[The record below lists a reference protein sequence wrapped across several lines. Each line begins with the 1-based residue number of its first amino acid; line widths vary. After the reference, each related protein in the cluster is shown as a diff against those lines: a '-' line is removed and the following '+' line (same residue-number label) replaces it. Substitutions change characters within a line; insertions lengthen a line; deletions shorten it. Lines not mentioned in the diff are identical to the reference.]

1 MGDRRWRIGGII
13 PAYAGNT
20 ILLTE
25 GCATLSGSSPHTRG
39 TPRWRI
45 WTHVRVQDHPR
56 IRGEHQPVRPR
67 PAPVLRIIPAYAGN
81 TRAVVHPPTA
91 LVGSSPHTRGTP
103 ARTPRA
109 CMSSR
114 DHPRIRGEHFKLA
127 VAIQQREG
135 IIPAY
140 AGNTWWLVPAPFTNW
155 GSSPH
160 TRGTHNSHGS
170 GPPVP
175 KDHPRIRGEHSS
187 ARRSNRARP
196 RIIPAYAGNTIGRSR
211 TSLTRRG
218 SSPHT
223 RGAPLQGG
231 AHNRGRGDHP
241 RIRGEHRR
249 DEGGADARRGII
261 PAYAGNTHSVLY
273 IAVPPP
279 GSSPHTRGT
288 LPQLQSACMP
298 TRDHPRIRGEHSHM
312 RATSPPPPADHPRIR
327 GEH

>member
-1 MGDRRWRIGGII
+1 MDGII

-20 ILLTE
+20 E
-25 GCATLSGSSPHTRG
+25 WNECDAGAYEGSSPHTRG

-175 KDHPRIRGEHSS
+175 KDHPRIRGEH
-187 ARRSNRARP
+187 
-196 RIIPAYAGNTIGRSR
+196 
-211 TSLTRRG
+211 
-218 SSPHT
+218 
-223 RGAPLQGG
+223 
-231 AHNRGRGDHP
+231 
-241 RIRGEHRR
+241 HRQVSHLAN
-249 DEGGADARRGII
+249 EKGII
-261 PAYAGNTHSVLY
+261 PAYAGNTATATVCLH
-273 IAVPPP
+273 ADQ

-288 LPQLQSACMP
+288 LSYAGDVSSAASGSSPHTRGTP
-298 TRDHPRIRGEHSHM
+298 TR
-312 RATSPPPPADHPRIR
+312 SPISR
-327 GEH
+327 